1 MGGMRR
7 ICAEIGERLTLLAWG
22 FTCLLVGTQSAK
34 RRCKRDSGIRRLCT
48 FRPEKTNDGLIVLMM
63 R

>member
-1 MGGMRR
+1 MDGMRR

-22 FTCLLVGTQSAK
+22 FTCLLAGTKSTT
-34 RRCKRDSGIRRLCT
+34 RWCKRNRIRRLCT
-48 FRPEKTNDGLIVLMM
+48 FRPEKTNDGLIVFMM